1 MEVIT
6 PLFMYIKNGK
16 RFQRKAERQMKNKM
30 LTNYE
35 ISDFT
40 SQFSMIL
47 KAGINPVEGL
57 GILNSD
63 VKNQEGQ
70 RIIQAMLD
78 DCKRGERFYH
88 SMELTGVFPKYV
100 LDMVRLG
107 EETGKLDDVMVSL
120 SLYYEKEQQTSDSIK
135 SAITYPFAMIAMML
149 AVIII
154 LISRVLPIFNQVFIQ
169 LGSEMNQFTKGLMNI
184 GNLIN
189 RSSVVLIVLMVL
201 AVLLFLFFTKVNA
214 GKKLFAKL
222 FASFFLTRNFASHLA
237 AGRFASGMA
246 LTLESGL
253 DTFHSLDMVSDLVDN
268 KQMKQRIHE
277 CKEQVAS
284 GETFSDALK
293 NAGIFT
299 NLYNRMIGIGFK
311 TGSLDQVMRK
321 IAENYETETEKRI
334 RSVISILEPTLVIT
348 LSVIVGMIL
357 LSVILPLMGIMASI
371 G

>member
-1 MEVIT
+1 
-6 PLFMYIKNGK
+6 
-16 RFQRKAERQMKNKM
+16 MKKIKM
-30 LTNYE
+30 LTNHE

-70 RIIQAMLD
+70 MIIQSMLE
-78 DCKRGERFYH
+78 DCQRGERFYH
-88 SMELTGVFPKYV
+88 SMEQTGVFPKYV

-120 SLYYEKEQQTSDSIK
+120 SLYYDREQQTSDSIK

-149 AVIII
+149 AVIIV

-169 LGSEMNQFTKGLMNI
+169 LGSEMNSFSKGLMNI
-184 GNLIN
+184 GSFIN
-189 RSSVVLIVLMVL
+189 RSSVVLIIIMAILVLC
-201 AVLLFLFFTKVNA
+201 FLFFTKLA
-214 GKKLFAKL
+214 IGKKIYHYLFT
-222 FASFFLTRNFASHLA
+222 SFFLTKNFAFHLA

-253 DTFHSLDMVSDLVDN
+253 DTYHSLDMVSELVDN
-268 KQMKQRIHE
+268 TLMKSKIQKCRD
-277 CKEQVAS
+277 QVAA

-293 NAGIFT
+293 QAGIFT
-299 NLYNRMIGIGFK
+299 NLYTRMIGIGFK

-321 IAENYETETEKRI
+321 IADNYEQETEKKI
-334 RSVISILEPTLVIT
+334 RSVISVLEPTLVIT